1 MSDISPSVQLT
12 RRCDAA
18 RRNAMMEPRA
28 GRQGPAT
35 NGGAMEEGTRS
46 MRLAIAGYE
55 RVMER
60 TDMRASVL
68 TLAAGECV
76 SA

>member
-1 MSDISPSVQLT
+1 
-12 RRCDAA
+12 
-18 RRNAMMEPRA
+18 
-28 GRQGPAT
+28 
-35 NGGAMEEGTRS
+35 MEEGARS